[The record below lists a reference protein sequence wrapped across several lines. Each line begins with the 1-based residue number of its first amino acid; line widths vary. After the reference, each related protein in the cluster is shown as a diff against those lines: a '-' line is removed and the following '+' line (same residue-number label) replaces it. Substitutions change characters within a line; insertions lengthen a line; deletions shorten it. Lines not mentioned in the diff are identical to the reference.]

1 MAKKMKKFKE
11 IKKHLKI
18 AVVIGIVVGFILPG
32 PVIAAH
38 LVNKNTLD
46 DLGQIFLPDLKPID
60 DITNDL
66 YAFTKENEIIISY
79 KMHDL
84 MQTQIT
90 NEHGIFTRVDI
101 LGSGFTGEPGK
112 PQLPCIN
119 LMYAVPT
126 TLVSLEILEAHIAES
141 HPVGR
146 LYPAQQPHIDGYTGE
161 DVEFIIDENFYEMDI
176 TYPTNIVEIIQEGK
190 IRDIPFIKIRFNP
203 VQYNPKKEIAII
215 YDEIIIKI
223 SWTECEPLMVEHN
236 FKQAPFYT
244 FYENV
249 FINWHDFLENT
260 IVVESEPDL
269 GWGAKDS
276 GCEYLIITH
285 PTFATA
291 AQELADW
298 KYNKGILTKVK
309 STAKTG
315 DTAEDIRQYIQAAY
329 DTWDPKPSYILLV
342 GDAEHVPTNYL
353 YEHPYDGTNT
363 ASDLWYAT
371 VNGSDY
377 YPDIF
382 IGRISVDTI
391 DQADTIVQKI
401 LTYEKTPPTLSD
413 FYENFVVAAYFQD
426 DEQNGYETR
435 RFVRTSE
442 EIRDYLLSEGY
453 EGERIY
459 CTESY
464 INPTHYNNGSY
475 GNGEPLPPEL
485 LRPTFAWDGD
495 HIDISN
501 AINQGS
507 LIVNHRDH
515 GFTHGW
521 GDPYYD
527 INHIAN
533 LANGELLPI
542 VFSINC
548 GSGRFDTEDGESFC
562 EEFTRKNNGGAIGA
576 FGATRVSYSGLNDF
590 LCRGFYDAIWPD
602 FDPAVG
608 GSNPLYSM
616 GQVLNY
622 GKSYMADTW
631 SNPGEYE
638 RVTFEM
644 FHWFGDPTMEIW
656 TDVPQTMVVDHPS
669 EINGSDAVTVTVHDS
684 FENPIEGALVC
695 ISHDRRYGR
704 GLTDG
709 NGVAIFELKAPISMT
724 TSIIEEEASLVATAH
739 DYIPYETTISIIL
752 ELLGDIN
759 GDGTVNIIDL
769 FLLLMSWGKNPG
781 DPADL
786 DGNGVVN
793 LRDLL
798 ILLANLG

>member
-1 MAKKMKKFKE
+1 MKKFDE
-11 IKKHLKI
+11 IKKYLKI
-18 AVVIGIVVGFILPG
+18 AVVIGIVAGFILPG
-32 PVIAAH
+32 PVITAH

-60 DITNDL
+60 DRTSDL
-66 YAFTKENEIIISY
+66 NTITKENEIIITY

-84 MQTQIT
+84 IQTQIT
-90 NEHGIFTRVDI
+90 NEHGIFTLLNIPD
-101 LGSGFTGEPGK
+101 SGLTGEPGK
-112 PQLPCIN
+112 PQLPYIN

-126 TLVSLEILEAHIAES
+126 TPVSLEILEAHTAKS
-141 HPVGR
+141 HPIGR
-146 LYPAQQPHIDGYTGE
+146 LYPAQQPNIDGYTGE
-161 DVEFIIDENFYEMDI
+161 DAQFIIDENFYELDI
-176 TYPTNIVEIIQEGK
+176 TYPTNIVEINQEGK

-203 VQYNPKKEIAII
+203 VQYNPKKEIATL
-215 YDEIIIKI
+215 YDEITIKI
-223 SWTECEPLMVEHN
+223 SWTECEPLIVEHN
-236 FKQAPFYT
+236 FKQTPFYT

-249 FINWHDFLENT
+249 FINWHDFSENT

-269 GWGAKDS
+269 GWGAKA

-298 KYNKGILTKVK
+298 KYNKGILTRVK

-315 DTAEDIRQYIQAAY
+315 DTAKDIRQYIQAAY
-329 DTWDPKPSYILLV
+329 DTWDSKPSYILLV

-353 YEHPYDGTNT
+353 YEHPNDGSNT

-371 VNGSDY
+371 VDGSDY

-413 FYENFVVAAYFQD
+413 FYENFAVAAYFQD
-426 DEQNGYETR
+426 DEPNGYETR

-453 EGERIY
+453 NGERIY
-459 CTESY
+459 YTEPY
-464 INPTHYNNGSY
+464 INPTHYNNGIY

-495 HIDISN
+495 HVDISN
-501 AINQGS
+501 AINQGL
-507 LIVNHRDH
+507 LILNHRDH

-527 INHIAN
+527 IDHIAN
-533 LANGELLPI
+533 LVNGELLPI

-548 GSGRFDTEDGESFC
+548 GTGRFDTEDGESFC
-562 EEFTRKNNGGAIGA
+562 EEFTRKNNGGSIGA
-576 FGATRVSYSGLNDF
+576 FGATRVSYSGYNDF

-602 FDPAVG
+602 FDTAIG
-608 GSNPLYSM
+608 GNTPLYTM

-631 SNPGEYE
+631 SDPGDYE

-669 EINGSDAVTVTVHDS
+669 EINDSDAVTVTVHDS
-684 FENPIEGALVC
+684 FENPIGGALVC
-695 ISHDRRYGR
+695 ISHDRRYGT
-704 GLTDG
+704 GLTDS
-709 NGVAIFELKAPISMT
+709 NGVANFELTSPISMP
-724 TSIIEEEASLVATAH
+724 TSIIEEEASLVVTAH
-739 DYIPYETTISIIL
+739 DYLPYETTISIIL

-759 GDGTVNIIDL
+759 GDGTVNINDL
-769 FLLLMSWGKNPG
+769 ILLLMSWGKNPD

-786 DGNGVVN
+786 DGNGVIN

-798 ILLANLG
+798 ILLMNWG

>member
-1 MAKKMKKFKE
+1 MKKFEE

-18 AVVIGIVVGFILPG
+18 AIVIGIVVGFILPS
-32 PVIAAH
+32 PVIVAQ
-38 LVNKNTLD
+38 LVDKNTLD
-46 DLGQIFLPDLKPID
+46 DLGQIFPPDLKPID
-60 DITNDL
+60 DRTNDL
-66 YAFTKENEIIISY
+66 YALTKENEIIISY
-79 KMHDL
+79 EMHDL

-90 NEHGIFTRVDI
+90 NEHGIFTRVEI
-101 LGSGFTGEPGK
+101 PSSGFTSEIGK
-112 PQLPCIN
+112 PQLPSVN

-141 HPVGR
+141 YPVGR

-161 DVEFIIDENFYEMDI
+161 DVEFIVDENFYELDV
-176 TYPTNIVEIIQEGK
+176 TYPTNIVEIIKDGK
-190 IRDIPFIKIRFNP
+190 IRDIPFIKVGFNP
-203 VQYNPKKEIAII
+203 VQYNPKKEIVTI
-215 YDEIIIKI
+215 YDEITIKI
-223 SWTECEPLMVEHN
+223 SWTECEPLIVEHN
-236 FKQAPFYT
+236 FKQTPFYT
-244 FYENV
+244 FYENI
-249 FINWHDFLENT
+249 FINWPDFLENT
-260 IVVESEPDL
+260 IIVESEPDL
-269 GWGAKDS
+269 GCGAKDS

-298 KYNKGILTKVK
+298 KYNKGILTKVI

-315 DTAEDIRQYIQAAY
+315 DTAEDIRQYIQDAY
-329 DTWDPKPSYILLV
+329 DTWNPKPSYVLLV
-342 GDAEHVPTNYL
+342 GDAEYVPTNYL
-353 YEHPYDGTNT
+353 YEHPYQGTNT

-382 IGRISVDTI
+382 IGRISVDSLY
-391 DQADTIVQKI
+391 QADTIIQKI
-401 LTYEKTPPTLSD
+401 LGYEKTPPADTQ
-413 FYENFVVAAYFQD
+413 FYRNGAFATYFQD
-426 DEQNGYETR
+426 DDPRDGYEDR
-435 RFVRTSE
+435 RFVKTSE
-442 EIRDYLLSEGY
+442 EIRDYLLTQTYDIG
-453 EGERIY
+453 RIY
-459 CTESY
+459 CADPDV
-464 INPTHYNNGSY
+464 NPTNYNNGVY
-475 GNGEPLPPEL
+475 ANGEPLPPEL
-485 LRPTFAWDGD
+485 LRPAFAWEGD
-495 HIDISN
+495 HVDISN

-527 INHIAN
+527 IDHIDN
-533 LANGELLPI
+533 LSNEELLPI

-548 GSGRFDTEDGESFC
+548 DSGRFDTEEGECFC

-576 FGATRVSYSGLNDF
+576 VGATRVSYSGLNDF

-602 FDPAVG
+602 FDPAIG

-656 TDVPQTMVVDHPS
+656 TDVPQSMVVDHPS
-669 EINGSDAVTVTVHDS
+669 EINGSDAVTVIVHDS

-695 ISHDRRYGR
+695 ISQNRLYGR
-704 GLTDG
+704 GLTDS
-709 NGVAIFELKAPISMT
+709 NGVAIFELKVATPSTM
-724 TSIIEEEASLVATAH
+724 SIIQEEASLVVTAH
-739 DYIPYETTISIIL
+739 NYIPYETIISVTM
-752 ELLGDIN
+752 ERLGDIN
-759 GDGTVNIIDL
+759 GDGVVNIIDL
-769 FLLLMSWGKNPG
+769 FLLLISWGKNPSNT
-781 DPADL
+781 ADL

-798 ILLANLG
+798 ILLANWG